1 MNISPYLS
9 TVQSLKHTE
18 QMKFPAAISES
29 KKTRLELEQAHYD
42 VHGTIEGMTDYEF
55 RAIPL
60 KADSEDERFE
70 NTLTAATLFD
80 LADRIGCSEQGLRE
94 KLRAAYKSNY
104 PCDLLTT
111 RYKGFVISCNV
122 EA

>member
-1 MNISPYLS
+1 
-9 TVQSLKHTE
+9 
-18 QMKFPAAISES
+18 MKFPAAISES

-42 VHGTIEGMTDYEF
+42 VHCTIEGMTDYEF